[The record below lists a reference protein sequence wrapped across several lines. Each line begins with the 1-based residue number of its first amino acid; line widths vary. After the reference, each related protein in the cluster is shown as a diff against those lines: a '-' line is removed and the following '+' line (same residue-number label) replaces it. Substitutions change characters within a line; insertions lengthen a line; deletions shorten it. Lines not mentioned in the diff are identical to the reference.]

1 MAAGL
6 DLGTL
11 TVKLAADVEDLKKG
25 LAEATRQT
33 EATNKA
39 LKRMGDVAFGAV
51 EGLGGA
57 FNEASTMLRKAR
69 KGVEDLFG
77 ENATAAGQAWGDSL
91 RRSIGLTE
99 AQVKGLGQAVK
110 GLEGAFEIAA
120 MASKALVS
128 PLGAALLGVVGLTA
142 AWGGLKQLLNTKGWL
157 PEFMDEPWF
166 QAFKPSATPGWEGVD
181 FKRRAPGP
189 KGAAAEQA
197 YGKFFDPTT
206 GRYTSAGPVAS
217 VPDPGP
223 SGPGIGERAKEG
235 FASAM
240 EGFVK
245 SLKEGAKDLE
255 PALKAFM
262 DMFDNLAPGAKKKS
276 EDAKKKASVNEW
288 SSYDEKGAADLKRT
302 QEKFA
307 DAQIDMRY
315 AEQAMFERTHQEYLD
330 TQQMELDAL
339 KERQRKQRALD
350 DMAADAI
357 KEAYRKTEARWD
369 ALGSGRIGTTLGIKG
384 LAGGVLD
391 QLGGAAAGYQ
401 RMAAVLQC
409 AASGMQSSGG
419 SPYGAIIGAIIG
431 LLTQTQ
437 SFSAIMEGIEGVLGS
452 VVDALDS
459 FIEPVLNFLEPI
471 LDLISGIFDLV
482 AVGFDAI
489 NGLISDDGLG
499 KSIGD
504 KESQWGKYSVNDWLT
519 LTPLINEAGKE
530 LEKIFSGDKEITEW
544 KEIQKANMES
554 LQAQTTQAAA
564 SYYQLGEGDYQR
576 QMESLYYAQRLGS
589 DRQHDV
595 EMGIVK
601 RYEADHA
608 AEIQARYLAD
618 SLYELGGQAKASAN
632 ELLLLSTSSG
642 AEAYIVAQVK
652 AAEVQAKKTELDLIV
667 QDRLAALGLA
677 ADSATK
683 AVAQFADAFLNV
695 PIGYK
700 LALSQFG
707 AQSAAGAG
715 GGGGGGGG
723 PSNMPAPAAGGG
735 GGGGG
740 GGTVNVTIQS
750 DDPNAIWSKLKQLM
764 ARDNY
769 VRGGTIASRA
779 PVGV

>member
-57 FNEASTMLRKAR
+57 FNEASTMLKKAR

-77 ENATAAGQAWGDSL
+77 EDATAAGQAWGNSL
-91 RRSIGLTE
+91 QKSIGLTE

-110 GLEGAFEIAA
+110 GLEGAFEVAA

-166 QAFKPSATPGWEGVD
+166 QSFKPSATPGWEGVD
-181 FKRRAPGP
+181 LNRRAPGP
-189 KGAAAEQA
+189 KGAAAEKA
-197 YGKFFDPTT
+197 YGKMFDPVT
-206 GRYTSAGPVAS
+206 GRYTSAGPVTS

-223 SGPGIGERAKEG
+223 AGPGLGQRAKEG

-262 DMFDNLAPGAKKKS
+262 EMFDNLQPGAKKKKEE
-276 EDAKKKASVNEW
+276 EDKKKKNSANEW

-307 DAQIDMRY
+307 EAQIDMRY

-339 KERQRKQRALD
+339 KERQRQQRALD

-357 KEAYRKTEARWD
+357 KEAYREAESRWE

-384 LAGGVLD
+384 MAGGVLD

-401 RMAAVLQC
+401 KTGAVLQG

-419 SPYGAIIGAIIG
+419 SPWGAIIGAIIG
-431 LLTQTQ
+431 LLTQTK
-437 SFSAIMEGIEGVLGS
+437 SFAGIMEGVEGVLGGI
-452 VVDALDS
+452 VEALDS
-459 FIEPVLNFLEPI
+459 FLEPVLNFLEPI
-471 LDLISGIFDLV
+471 FDLLTGIFDIV
-482 AVGFDAI
+482 ALGFDAI
-489 NGLISDDGLG
+489 NGLISEDGLG
-499 KSIGD
+499 KSVGD
-504 KESQWGKYSVNDWLT
+504 KDSQWGKYSVNDWLT
-519 LTPLINEAGKE
+519 LTPLISEAGKE
-530 LEKIFSGDKEITEW
+530 LEKIFSGDKEIKKWDEMRKSNLEGLKTQTDQSNVAFYQLDD
-544 KEIQKANMES
+544 KEFRDQMEYLYYS
-554 LQAQTTQAAA
+554 QRRGSDKQAAVER
-564 SYYQLGEGDYQR
+564 GI
-576 QMESLYYAQRLGS
+576 AQRFER
-589 DRQHDV
+589 DF
-595 EMGIVK
+595 
-601 RYEADHA
+601 AD
-608 AEIQARYLAD
+608 EIRARYLAD
-618 SLYELGGQAKASAN
+618 ALYDLGNQAKASAN
-632 ELLLLSTSSG
+632 ELLLLSTASG

-652 AAEVQAKKTELDLIV
+652 AAEVQAKKNELDLIV

-677 ADSATK
+677 ADRATQ

-707 AQSAAGAG
+707 AQSAAGT
-715 GGGGGGGG
+715 GGGGGGG
-723 PSNMPAPAAGGG
+723 PSNMPSP

-750 DDPNAIWSKLKQLM
+750 EDPNAIWSKLKQLM